1 MCQEL
6 YRLSC
11 LRVDLTWLWVNKA
24 GTDRQARSF
33 GNNLTIVWILG
44 INLCSQLSWQL
55 VARSLQ
61 LWHQS
66 TCSMFHE
73 DRLNKREDKRLPDDR
88 EPGCWVGVAGGR
100 AVSCAKR
107 VEAIEGECIHCVLCD
122 FNCLFLF
129 YLWSL
134 ALVHSLQRA
143 VRSPSRSW
151 HHDMVRHHHKS
162 QYTLFVCSSLIT
174 QGESQQVLA
183 EFSWGQISCPSQP
196 GDGSLCLFLMFKS
209 FLSLA

>member
-1 MCQEL
+1 MTPEYLFHVSRGPTEQAG
-6 YRLSC
+6 RQ
-11 LRVDLTWLWVNKA
+11 KA
-24 GTDRQARSF
+24 ARRQRA
-33 GNNLTIVWILG
+33 GVLG
-44 INLCSQLSWQL
+44 
-55 VARSLQ
+55 
-61 LWHQS
+61 
-66 TCSMFHE
+66 
-73 DRLNKREDKRLPDDR
+73 
-88 EPGCWVGVAGGR
+88 GGGGGGQ

-162 QYTLFVCSSLIT
+162 QLTLFVCSSLIT
-174 QGESQQVLA
+174 QRESQQVLA
-183 EFSWGQISCPSQP
+183 ECLRTDQLSKSTRRLKSVLVLDVQVFSFTGLRALGAFGLVNIL
-196 GDGSLCLFLMFKS
+196 GRSLKPV
-209 FLSLA
+209 